1 MFRWHSRIGLLR
13 EESKHSTSRDCSM
26 QIAIRKTA
34 IHHKTLST
42 SSALPHSLGAG
53 LGARAGNQPIK
64 PTAARA
70 KTASPKPP
78 NCQYLATGRTANQKP
93 MSNCEGGGHKTS
105 CIKRRPLRLRHRP
118 PTRLRARSDLGA
130 ANVPR
135 IVVLVIPLARVPAGA
150 LVLRAVS
157 AAVPAAAAAPP
168 GRARLV
174 PSLAVVL
181 GVAAAV
187 RLAVILVVVVVL
199 VVLVPVPILAPVAR
213 PAALVVQVVPNH
225 LLDRP
230 PDGALPH
237 ARERQVSSAAPPAR
251 HTRPAIRLRGKI
263 SCWGSGRVRKRWGCR
278 EAALPLIR
286 ASQY

>member
-1 MFRWHSRIGLLR
+1 
-13 EESKHSTSRDCSM
+13 M

-118 PTRLRARSDLGA
+118 PTRLRSDLGA

-150 LVLRAVS
+150 LVLRAIP

-181 GVAAAV
+181 GVTAAV

-199 VVLVPVPILAPVAR
+199 VILIPVPVLAPVAP

-230 PDGALPH
+230 PDGALPQ
-237 ARERQVSSAAPPAR
+237 ARERQVRPRPRRATHKAWYPIAR
-251 HTRPAIRLRGKI
+251 EDLVL
-263 SCWGSGRVRKRWGCR
+263 GSGAGAK
-278 EAALPLIR
+278 ALRLP
-286 ASQY
+286 